1 MRSLML
7 LLLIHLAATDSTP
20 SRVAK
25 CIRTQDLMPME
36 WYKVLEFTPSALRDL
51 DLKLNLQN
59 GPTASPSLTISWS
72 INIDSSIH
80 NITGTWIELNIRS
93 HSNPDP
99 VRYRCDYQPP
109 FSSKPTDYS
118 GLEQLWFSFTS
129 TDVNIE
135 PTGFY
140 KVDVYNLP
148 SPPTD
153 MGGKHS
159 KTKEVQAPG
168 CDNAQMRTHSTCSIL
183 QDMDIY
189 AVPDGDEIVVSFEPR
204 SYYESYDILL
214 QRNTANLHRIK
225 VQRVGKIRIKERL
238 KYSGPCENLRISI
251 KPIFKNCGT
260 LCKWIRRDIDCT
272 KKEKTTQQPE
282 PETEPESQP
291 ESKIQTQDNTALLI
305 SVGCAVAVAVGL
317 ILICCCQLCR
327 LCIESDFSKCGLTSV
342 SSGSVG
348 VLMVYPAVDSVF
360 QHAVMALAD
369 FLQSQKGLNVVI
381 DMWQRGCLAEQGPL
395 RWLNSQADQAY
406 KVLIILPPQHKNTVI
421 SADTDCPKQAVVP
434 GIADYT
440 VPASAHELFSLALN
454 LVASSAHDP
463 QQHHKFWVV
472 CLGPGEGH
480 STVPV
485 ELRGCKILSLPK
497 DLEKLPQKLASRP
510 GERCSSL
517 RCRMWSFQWR
527 ETSRKVRQALL
538 QLDRSRPSCSKEETV
553 RLTEVECKP

>member
-1 MRSLML
+1 MTEGFLVGFSFHCRTVELLVKMRSLML

-25 CIRTQDLMPME
+25 CARTQALMPME
-36 WYKVLEFTPSALRDL
+36 WYTVQKFTPSALRDL
-51 DLKLNLQN
+51 HLKLNLQN
-59 GPTASPSLTISWS
+59 GPTASPSLTITWS

-93 HSNPDP
+93 HSNPNP

-109 FSSKPTDYS
+109 FSSKPADYA

-148 SPPTD
+148 SPPID

-159 KTKEVQAPG
+159 KTKEVQAP
-168 CDNAQMRTHSTCSIL
+168 
-183 QDMDIY
+183 DMDIS
-189 AVPDGDEIVVSFEPR
+189 AVPERDEIVVSFESR
-204 SYYESYDILL
+204 SYYETYDILL
-214 QRNTANLHRIK
+214 QRDAANLDRIK
-225 VQRVGKIRIKERL
+225 VQT
-238 KYSGPCENLRISI
+238 I
-251 KPIFKNCGT
+251 KPSFRNCGSH
-260 LCKWIRRDIDCT
+260 CKWITRGIDCT
-272 KKEKTTQQPE
+272 KTETTTTTTTQQPE
-282 PETEPESQP
+282 PETEPKLQST
-291 ESKIQTQDNTALLI
+291 STQTQDNTAMLI
-305 SVGCAVAVAVGL
+305 SVGCAVAVAVVL
-317 ILICCCQLCR
+317 ILICWCQLRR
-327 LCIESDFSKCGLTSV
+327 LCTESGFSKCGPTSV
-342 SSGSVG
+342 STGSVG
-348 VLMVYPAVDSVF
+348 VLVVYPAVDSVF

-369 FLQSQKGLNVVI
+369 FLQSHKGLNIVI
-381 DMWQRGCLAEQGPL
+381 DMWQRGCLAKQGPL
-395 RWLNSQADQAY
+395 RWLNSQADQADR
-406 KVLIILPPQHKNTVI
+406 VLIILPPQHNNTVI
-421 SADTDCPKQAVVP
+421 SADTDCPKQVAVP
-434 GIADYT
+434 GIPDYT

-454 LVASSAHDP
+454 LVASSAHDS

-472 CLGPGEGH
+472 RLGQGEEQ

-485 ELRGCKILSLPK
+485 ELRGCKTFSLPK

-517 RCRMWSFQWR
+517 KCRMWSFQWR

-538 QLDRSRPSCSKEETV
+538 QLDRSRPNCSKEEMV
-553 RLTEVECKP
+553 RLTEVECKA